1 MMPFSTISTECFQ
14 AAVLIQAVL
23 LVGCAAYIVHLS
35 RIIRDLR
42 SKEDWANVGTP
53 AAIVGVSAGSKPSAE
68 PTEAVGERPDAE
80 APKEETPK
88 EEAPVAAACIC
99 NLISSIG
106 EENLRDLLK
115 SRIDDLDDEEGD
127 VAKAL
132 AIVGILDEIRILNAG
147 ANESDARAMQT
158 LDAALR
164 RMLAELGA
172 EMIDDDVWHPAR
184 QRATEVQHDLPVGSE
199 PLLGEKVASG
209 LIYQG
214 RIYRKQTVTL
224 HMQVL

>member
-42 SKEDWANVGTP
+42 SKEDRANVGTP
-53 AAIVGVSAGSKPSAE
+53 AAIVGVSAASKPSAE
-68 PTEAVGERPDAE
+68 PTEAAGERPDAE
-80 APKEETPK
+80 APK

-184 QRATEVQHDLPVGSE
+184 QRATEVQHDLPAGSE
-199 PLLGEKVASG
+199 PLLGEKVGSG